1 MEVIFV
7 IIIIILI
14 VTVCM
19 EGLHRTINKE
29 IKNIKK
35 KGK

>member
-1 MEVIFV
+1 MKVIFV
-7 IIIIILI
+7 IIIILI
-14 VTVCM
+14 VTICM